1 MLKLKKG
8 VKGKQLEKLGFIS
21 TSKEIY
27 WSLGT
32 KRIIIAGKTNMISIN
47 SPNNMVYDKLYELI
61 SAGYVEME
69 KTPLY
74 KPHINYCKIPLDMLA
89 DILNSDT
96 PPKNKLKK
104 ISEELLK

>member
-21 TSKEIY
+21 TSKEIH

-32 KRIIIAGKTNMISIN
+32 KRIIIGKENTISIN
-47 SPNNMVYDKLYELI
+47 NPNNMVYDKLYELI

-74 KPHINYCKIPLDMLA
+74 KPHLNYCKIPFDMLA
-89 DILNSDT
+89 DVLNSDI

>member
-21 TSKEIY
+21 TSKEIH

-32 KRIIIAGKTNMISIN
+32 KRIIIGGKENIISIN
-47 SPNNMVYDKLYELI
+47 KPSNMVYGKLYELI

-74 KPHINYCKIPLDMLA
+74 KPHLNYCKIPFDMLA
-89 DILNSDT
+89 DILNSDI